1 MKCPN
6 CGTQSDSDAR
16 FCKTCG
22 FELVAMKNS
31 DKVEE
36 NLAMNSMTDGEE
48 QEQEA
53 SFLEKLAAD
62 LVFLGGMAI
71 IVIVVL
77 ALLGVFN

>member
-1 MKCPN
+1 
-6 CGTQSDSDAR
+6 
-16 FCKTCG
+16 
-22 FELVAMKNS
+22 MKNS

-36 NLAMNSMTDGEE
+36 NPAMNSMTDGEE